1 MGRRL
6 GEENDMA
13 GRPRAG
19 VRRKGASGGHDAY
32 PALWIEHD
40 TKRWTIPG
48 DGPFVLGRSRR
59 CDLTFADD
67 PSISREQVR
76 ITKSSGRYIVENLS
90 DSSRTMVNGT
100 EVKKARTLSHGDLIR
115 FSEVLLVF
123 LEKPDQ
129 VVENPEPAEP
139 PRKAG
144 RAESRSLKDQP
155 SSERHKASTLSR
167 KERVASRRKKKAA
180 AVAAPAPTGTV
191 MAAPEAQKPRK
202 PRPGKRDE
210 IPLQGKLVLGRSAD
224 KADIVLD
231 HPTVSRRH
239 AIIDLLGDAAILLD
253 LSSANGTFVNG
264 ARLPDRAILHKNDI
278 VDIGPF
284 SLIFTGKSFL
294 RQSREA
300 NMRVIGRNLTRVVS
314 VPGSGKRTILDDVSV
329 VIEPNEFVCL
339 LGPSGSGKTTLMNAL
354 SAREM
359 ATSGEVLIN
368 DVSLYAHFAIIKDEM
383 ALVPQHDMLH
393 ETLTLNQ
400 ALTYTA
406 RLRLPQDQ
414 TKADIAEEIGRVAE
428 SVELKERL
436 STKIGLLSGGQKK
449 RASLANETLSK
460 PSLLFLDEVTSG
472 LDEGTDWEIMNLLRR
487 MANDGMTIICVTHT
501 LANVEEFCHRVVV
514 MAEGGFMAFSG
525 TPAAAKAHFG
535 VERLADIYRTLP
547 SLPGD
552 EWRSQFAQGPAYK
565 SHIGVE
571 IEKLEGG
578 TRFRERTEVDHE
590 PLDPQQW
597 VSTVFRQFMIL
608 TGRNMRLLLADWKTL
623 AMAFG
628 QATLLGALLGYVFI
642 DFKSPGPLVPP
653 FLFLF
658 GVTAFWIG
666 CNGTSKEIVK
676 ERPIYLRERDVNLS
690 VPAFF
695 GSKLLINIGFVVL
708 QVLVL
713 FGAVAAMAATIP
725 GPVEKQM
732 PVIALAGAVG
742 ACLGL
747 LISAVSSTR
756 DQATTLVPLA
766 LVPQIIL
773 AGVIVNEM
781 PVLAEWL
788 SHTIISGYW
797 IQETLI
803 ANFQDKGERAA
814 EATAILLLHAFVF
827 AAVGCLVM
835 YFRDRRG
842 KR

>member
-1 MGRRL
+1 
-6 GEENDMA
+6 MA
-13 GRPRAG
+13 GRPRKAP
-19 VRRKGASGGHDAY
+19 GGSAY
-32 PALWIEHD
+32 PALWIEND
-40 TKRWTIPG
+40 AKRWSLPG
-48 DGPFVLGRSRR
+48 GGPFLLGRSRK
-59 CDLTFADD
+59 CDLTFPDD
-67 PSISREQVR
+67 PSVSREQVR
-76 ITKSSGRYIVENLS
+76 ISLSGTRFVVENLS
-90 DSSRTMVNGT
+90 SSTRTKVNGKEIT
-100 EVKKARTLSHGDLIR
+100 KSRILRHGDLIR

-123 LEKPDQ
+123 LEEADP
-129 VVENPEPAEP
+129 VVENPKPGEPRSE
-139 PRKAG
+139 AG
-144 RAESRSLKDQP
+144 RVESQSLKDGP

-167 KERVASRRKKKAA
+167 KQLAARRKKQAA
-180 AVAAPAPTGTV
+180 AAPSGTFAAPFDPGNTGTV
-191 MAAPEAQKPRK
+191 VDGAAPQADRK
-202 PRPGKRDE
+202 PRSAGGKRKE
-210 IPLQGKLVLGRSAD
+210 IPLQGKMVLGRSAER
-224 KADIVLD
+224 ADVQLD

-239 AIIDLLGDAAILLD
+239 ATIDLRGETAFITD

-264 ARLPDRAILHKNDI
+264 AKLNDTAALAKNDI

-300 NMRVIGRNLTRVVS
+300 NMRVIGRNLTRIVS
-314 VPGSGKRTILDDVSV
+314 VPGSGKRTILEDVSV

-359 ATSGEVLIN
+359 ATKGEVLIN

-406 RLRLPQDQ
+406 RLRLPADQ
-414 TKADIAEEIGRVAE
+414 TRADIAEEIGRVAK
-428 SVELKERL
+428 SVELQERL
-436 STKIGLLSGGQKK
+436 STKIGMLSGGQKK

-472 LDEGTDWEIMNLLRR
+472 LDEGTDWEIMKLLRR
-487 MANDGMTIICVTHT
+487 MADDGMTIICVTHT
-501 LANVEEFCHRVVV
+501 LANVEEFCHRIVV
-514 MAEGGFMAFSG
+514 MAEGGYLAFSG
-525 TPAAAKAHFG
+525 TPEAAKAHFG
-535 VERLADIYRTLP
+535 VEKLADIYRVLP
-547 SLPGD
+547 QVPGAD
-552 EWRSQFAQGPAYK
+552 WRDQFVQGQTYRQ
-565 SHIGVE
+565 HIGVE

-578 TRFRERTEVDHE
+578 TRFRERSAVDHE
-590 PLDPQQW
+590 ALDAQQW
-597 VSTVFRQFMIL
+597 VINVFRQFMIL
-608 TGRNMRLLLADWKTL
+608 TGRNARLLLADTKTL

-628 QATLLGALLGYVFI
+628 QAVLLGALLGYVFI

-690 VPAFF
+690 VLAFF
-695 GSKLLINIGFVVL
+695 SSKLLINVLFVVL

-725 GPVEKQM
+725 GPIEKQM
-732 PVIALAGAVG
+732 PIVALAGAVG

-773 AGVIVNEM
+773 AGVIVSEM

-788 SHTIISGYW
+788 SHTVISGYW
-797 IQETLI
+797 IQESLI
-803 ANFQDKGERAA
+803 ANFQDKGTRAA
-814 EATAILLLHAFVF
+814 EATAVLLLHAVAF
-827 AAVGCLVM
+827 AVIGCTVL
-835 YFRDRRG
+835 FLRDRRG